1 MIGARRPG
9 VEKLPRVIFYSSL
22 ILLFSAPSVFATR
35 TSAVQPKKHA
45 RNAQMQPS
53 PERIAEIQ
61 SALKAHGYEP
71 GSTWEET
78 QEVCRKIADEHQ
90 WQTDHAPDARVL
102 ILLGLAGPYA
112 NPAVAQMQGGRLDND
127 QRAEAA
133 RIHSQP
139 VTHYS
144 LRASAEDAPP
154 KTASRREK
162 TKTPLVT
169 SRHTSK
175 KKLAR
180 HSPENRAKRT
190 YKQA

>member
-1 MIGARRPG
+1 MP
-9 VEKLPRVIFYSSL
+9 KFIFYSVVLVFLAS
-22 ILLFSAPSVFATR
+22 SAFATSS
-35 TSAVQPKKHA
+35 SAVQPKKHA
-45 RNAQMQPS
+45 RAAQMQPS
-53 PERIAEIQ
+53 PERIAQIQ

-71 GSTWEET
+71 GNTWEET

-102 ILLGLAGPYA
+102 ILLGLAGPHA
-112 NPAVAQMQGGRLDND
+112 DPAVAQMQGGRLDND

-139 VTHYS
+139 VTHYV
-144 LRASAEDAPP
+144 LRTSTEDAPP
-154 KTASRREK
+154 KTASQREK

-180 HSPENRAKRT
+180 HNPENRAKRT